1 MAQYLSPGVVPDAS
15 MFTELIR
22 LVTAN
27 GLAIP
32 GELAT
37 AFRALAGIEGTL
49 RLLSPTF
56 NILEQSRSFAH
67 TPVRQTLRPES
78 FNVAISEEL
87 QRCCRSCVGCRDTST
102 RFPERCNRA
111 DSVFGCG
118 CWPILATATRSPG
131 S

>member
-15 MFTELIR
+15 MFTELVR

-49 RLLSPTF
+49 GLLSPTF
-56 NILEQSRSFAH
+56 VILEQSRSFAA
-67 TPVRQTLRPES
+67 TRARQMLRPES
-78 FNVAISEEL
+78 LNAVISEEL
-87 QRCCRSCVGCRDTST
+87 QQLLPQLRRLPRHIDQISGALQQRRLGVRV
-102 RFPERCNRA
+102 RLLA
-111 DSVFGCG
+111 DPRPAG
-118 CWPILATATRSPG
+118 RN
-131 S
+131 